1 VIDEH
6 ELVRRAVERL
16 APPEPA
22 FDRLLHRRDRRRRS
36 ERTAALVGIAIFAAT
51 VWAVAN
57 SEPRRTTQP
66 AVPRPTTVRVPEPVP
81 EATYPGPVG
90 LTRLPSPGSTPSSPT
105 TGQLVLHFG
114 FAHTAGDPGTFRL
127 NLYEDGRLIW
137 NRLGD
142 GRTRTAKPTGWIE
155 QRLTAE
161 GVDLIRSEVLS
172 TGLFDQD
179 LHFSGGEGLFSG
191 AVEIYDGDHR
201 VVVTWGDIGDLRP
214 DDVETA
220 APTPEQVTS
229 LKRLDARLL
238 NTAAW
243 LPASAWEDQ
252 ELLPFV
258 PARFA
263 VCYDT
268 VWDIGLERVLAWF
281 PPRAEDLLRSGGRT
295 YEAFR
300 GGADSPGGIDIWCS
314 HVTTEQARSLARILD
329 DAGSQEIEG
338 EDQLGYVFGGDD
350 LENAQV
356 TMWLHPVLPNDVR

>member
-22 FDRLLHRRDRRRRS
+22 FDRLLDRRDRRRRN
-36 ERTAALVGIAIFAAT
+36 ERTAALVGIAVFAAT
-51 VWAVAN
+51 AWAVAN
-57 SEPRRTTQP
+57 SEPRRTVQP

-90 LTRLPSPGSTPSSPT
+90 LTGLPSPGSTPSSPT
-105 TGQLVLHFG
+105 KGQLVLHFG
-114 FAHTAGDPGTFRL
+114 FAHTAGDPGNFRL

-172 TGLFDQD
+172 TGLFDRD

-191 AVEIYDGDHR
+191 AVEVQDGDLR
-201 VVVTWGDIGDLRP
+201 VLVTWGDVGAIDL
-214 DDVETA
+214 DGVERVVPTREQATA
-220 APTPEQVTS
+220 
-229 LKRLDARLL
+229 LRRLDARLL

-252 ELLPFV
+252 ELRPFV
-258 PARFA
+258 PSMFSI
-263 VCYDT
+263 CYDT
-268 VWDIGLERVLAWF
+268 EADIGLEGVLAQF
-281 PPRAEDLLRSGGRT
+281 PREADDLLRSWQPT
-295 YEAFR
+295 YEAIR
-300 GGADSPGGIDIWCS
+300 GGADSPTGIDIWCS
-314 HVTTEQARSLARILD
+314 RAPTEQARSLARVLD
-329 DAGSQEIEG
+329 DARSQEIEG
-338 EDQLGYVFGGDD
+338 QGELGYVFGGDD
-350 LENAQV
+350 PETADVILWFGA
-356 TMWLHPVLPNDVR
+356 VLPHDVM